1 MEKLEKLEVLLK
13 YEIENIKHK
22 QLQIPVISNFKT
34 IQEVM
39 TDLDVHDTM
48 KYIKRMY
55 YYWKIDEMNR
65 YLKAIQQMKKENIT
79 TAQ

>member
-1 MEKLEKLEVLLK
+1 MEKLEKLEVLLT
-13 YEIENIKHK
+13 YDIENIKNK
-22 QLQIPVISNFKT
+22 QSQIPVIAHYKT

-65 YLKAIQQMKKENIT
+65 YLNAIQQMKKETIT